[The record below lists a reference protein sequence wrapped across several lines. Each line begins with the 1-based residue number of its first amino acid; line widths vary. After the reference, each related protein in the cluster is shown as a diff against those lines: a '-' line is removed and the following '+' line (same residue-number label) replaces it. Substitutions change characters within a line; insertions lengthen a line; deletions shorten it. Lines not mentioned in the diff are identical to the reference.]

1 MMSFFALV
9 ISEGQYVESDKI
21 NSFVECHCF
30 IVRSLM
36 WPSYTNSV
44 DISWFASLIL

>member
-9 ISEGQYVESDKI
+9 NSEGQFVESDKI
-21 NSFVECHCF
+21 ISFFLGGGCHSF

-36 WPSYTNSV
+36 WPSYTDSV
-44 DISWFASLIL
+44 DIS